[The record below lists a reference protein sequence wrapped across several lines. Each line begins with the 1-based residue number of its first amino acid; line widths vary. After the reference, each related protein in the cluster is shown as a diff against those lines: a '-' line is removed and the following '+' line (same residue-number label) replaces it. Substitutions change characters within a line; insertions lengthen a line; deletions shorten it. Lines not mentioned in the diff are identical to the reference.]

1 MSGASSEAVAI
12 LSFLL
17 PGLVAV
23 TVFHMF
29 TSHPKP
35 SEFERIVQAL
45 IFTILVQA
53 IAELLLWIG
62 RLLGHDALW
71 REESEIMVSVGVALI
86 LGFIAVY
93 LSNTD
98 MLHRFVRFLRLSK
111 ETSYSS
117 ELDSAF
123 YHNPDCYVVLHLQSR
138 RRLYGWPQEWPS
150 RPAKGHFMIA
160 KGEWLT
166 DDKRIPAA
174 GVTAIVVPAKKVDMV
189 EFLKSTRPDE
199 DKEKQMA
206 KKPTPPPA
214 RTETGDG
221 AETRGRNFTPP
232 AGPKPPPPPAP
243 PPPAP

>member
-1 MSGASSEAVAI
+1 MSWASSEAVAI

-62 RLLGHDALW
+62 RLLGHDAQW

-86 LGFIAVY
+86 LGLIAVS

-98 MLHRFVRFLRLSK
+98 MLHRFMRFLRLTK
-111 ETSYSS
+111 ETSYPS
-117 ELDSAF
+117 ELASAF
-123 YHNPDCYVVLHLQSR
+123 HHNPDCYVVLHLQGQ
-138 RRLYGWPQEWPS
+138 RRLYGWPEEWPS
-150 RPAKGHFMIA
+150 RPAKGHFRIA
-160 KGEWLT
+160 EGEWLIG
-166 DDKRIPAA
+166 DERIPAA
-174 GVTAIVVPAKKVDMV
+174 GVTTIVVPAKKVDMV
-189 EFLKSTRPDE
+189 EFLKIKPPDE
-199 DKEKQMA
+199 DVE
-206 KKPTPPPA
+206 
-214 RTETGDG
+214 
-221 AETRGRNFTPP
+221 
-232 AGPKPPPPPAP
+232 
-243 PPPAP
+243 